1 MRTRDGRKVARAKGV
16 FGKHPKLTKNQARH
30 LVELN
35 HSGGYSSAE
44 LFSVARSPAWRK
56 RCSWCRQR
64 DCLATLLGS
73 DAAGSVPWFPH
84 GAAAIC
90 WETGRVAARDVVI
103 DRYLDYLDACN
114 RRAWDEL
121 GRFLADTVLVNGRA
135 ETRLEYVENV
145 KATTVAFPDY
155 RWELLRAVHGSAA
168 SRRHWLARRPTCSV
182 RDCEITR
189 TEGVELCIRGQGC
202 LSCRCSIVRCP
213 ICNRTMRA
221 TSTAVRSPGP
231 W

>member
-155 RWELLRAVHGSAA
+155 RWELLRAVVEAD
-168 SRRHWLARRPTCSV
+168 WLAVHLHDVGTRARPFSA
-182 RDCEITR
+182 
-189 TEGVELCIRGQGC
+189 L
-202 LSCRCSIVRCP
+202 
-213 ICNRTMRA
+213 RA
-221 TSTAVRSPGP
+221 TDLASKLTSSTCIVSSRA
-231 W
+231 